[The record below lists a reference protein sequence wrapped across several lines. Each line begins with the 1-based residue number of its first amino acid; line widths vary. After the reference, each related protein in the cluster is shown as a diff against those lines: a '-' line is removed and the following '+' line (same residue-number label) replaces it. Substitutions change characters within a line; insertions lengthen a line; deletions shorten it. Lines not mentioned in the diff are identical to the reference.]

1 MAKQYS
7 RQEVLDR
14 LKKTN
19 SEGKPVI
26 IAGAGTG
33 ISGKFAEQGFRRY
46 LQQFIICDEFK
57 ALFQTHLSWRGKFDR
72 DVCS

>member
-33 ISGKFAEQGFRRY
+33 ISGKFAEQGGAD
-46 LQQFIICDEFK
+46 LK
-57 ALFQTHLSWRGKFDR
+57 AVPLSAGDLF
-72 DVCS
+72 